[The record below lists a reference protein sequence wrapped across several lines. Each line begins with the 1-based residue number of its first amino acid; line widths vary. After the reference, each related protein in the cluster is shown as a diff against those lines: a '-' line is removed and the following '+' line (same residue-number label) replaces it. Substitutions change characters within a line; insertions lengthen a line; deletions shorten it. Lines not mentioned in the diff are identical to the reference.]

1 MGFFPF
7 PFDFS
12 EDVHTTYH
20 IYNSIKSQFDGIIEK
35 TAERTYLK
43 FIDNSI
49 WLLRVLIQRF
59 QRRERDIIASK
70 ESYIKVL

>member
-1 MGFFPF
+1 MDALEDFLDFFPF

-35 TAERTYLK
+35 TAERTYFK

-49 WLLRVLIQRF
+49 WL
-59 QRRERDIIASK
+59 
-70 ESYIKVL
+70 